1 MEKIYNNH
9 KKYFNKYI
17 DDKELENFSQL
28 WLDENTI
35 DYWRHNR
42 MGFDIS
48 EFLINEDI
56 NNSVLTIGDGK
67 FGLDSIKL
75 KKKGVK
81 NVHPSDISDVLL
93 KKSKDLSLIKEYHI
107 VNAEN
112 IQFEDNSFD
121 YIFCKESIH
130 HCPRPFLA
138 LYEMIRVSRK
148 GVFLIEPLEKSYS
161 IRSFIKKSF
170 KIKKNKIIGKFEDS
184 SNFLYMQSL
193 DEYIKLAISLNMP
206 NIAYKKIN
214 DHYQYGVEFK
224 NKKSVLFIK
233 ILFMIILKN
242 ILSLFKVDNENMLI
256 FGFFKNKLDKKN
268 KNYLKNI
275 NFSVFDIDPNPY
287 L

>member
-1 MEKIYNNH
+1 DEK
-9 KKYFNKYI
+9 
-17 DDKELENFSQL
+17 
-28 WLDENTI
+28 TI

-48 EFLINEDI
+48 EFLINDDV

-81 NVHPSDISDVLL
+81 NVQPSDISDVLL

-112 IQFEDNSFD
+112 IPFEDNSFD
-121 YIFCKESIH
+121 YIFCKESVH
-130 HCPRPFLA
+130 HCPRPYQA

-148 GVFLIEPLEKSYS
+148 GVFLIEPLEKSHS
-161 IRSFIKKSF
+161 IRSFVKKSF
-170 KIKKNKIIGKFEDS
+170 KIKKNNIIGNYEDS
-184 SNFLYMQSL
+184 SNYLYMQSL

-224 NKKSVLFIK
+224 NKKSALFIK
-233 ILFMIILKN
+233 VLFMIILKN
-242 ILSLFKVDNENMLI
+242 ILSLLKLDNENMLI
-256 FGFFKNKLDKKN
+256 FGFF
-268 KNYLKNI
+268 
-275 NFSVFDIDPNPY
+275 
-287 L
+287 

>member
-268 KNYLKNI
+268 KNCLKNI

>member
-48 EFLINEDI
+48 EFLINEDV

-81 NVHPSDISDVLL
+81 NVHPSDISEVLL

-170 KIKKNKIIGKFEDS
+170 KIKKDKIIGKFEDS

-233 ILFMIILKN
+233 IIFMIILKN
-242 ILSLFKVDNENMLI
+242 ILSLFKIDNENMLI

-268 KNYLKNI
+268 KNFLKNI

>member
-93 KKSKDLSLIKEYHI
+93 KKSKYLSLIKEYHI

-268 KNYLKNI
+268 KNCLKNI